1 MFTIYLDLDG
11 TLLDIA
17 ERYWRLHTYLTAH
30 LGGPKVERSAY
41 WRMKRQGARIADIWP
56 GYPHELHKAYDQAWL
71 ELIEDPLYLR
81 FDTLHQGVARAL
93 EELGKECRLVLATMR
108 RNPGPLRKQLSDLG
122 LISAFQALLCEA
134 GPQAPHQG
142 KEGLLQQDPRF
153 DSTTSIVV
161 GDTEAE
167 VQAGKRLGIPSVGV
181 LNGLRSREWLEPL
194 GPTYIIP
201 SVSHLPALLRGV
213 LAHGGTGSKVS

>member
-17 ERYWRLHTYLTAH
+17 ERYWRLHTHLTAR
-30 LGGPKVERSAY
+30 LGGPQVERSAY

-56 GYPHELHKAYDQAWL
+56 GCPQELHKAYDQAWL

-81 FDTLHQGVARAL
+81 FDTLHKGVAHAL
-93 EELGKECRLVLATMR
+93 EELGQKYRLVLATMR
-108 RNPGPLRKQLSDLG
+108 RNPGPLKEQLSDLG
-122 LISAFQALLCEA
+122 LVSAFQAVLCDA
-134 GPQAPHQG
+134 GPQTPHQG
-142 KEGLLQQDPRF
+142 KEGLLRQDPQF
-153 DSTTSIVV
+153 DSTASIVV

-167 VQAGKRLGIPSVGV
+167 VQAGKRLGIPSVVV
-181 LNGLRSREWLEPL
+181 LNGLRAREWLKPL

-201 SVSHLPALLRGV
+201 SVSHLPSLLRQA
-213 LAHGGTGSKVS
+213 LTPGGTGSKVR